1 MNESTGIIV
10 VHGYCGQPDDL
21 EAVRRE
27 LVERFG
33 APSVSVPFLP
43 GHGKDSVPRFDA
55 IRFGRCIDEA
65 VEAALARHRRLILI
79 GHSTGGNLLIDHIA
93 RRRTVPALLI
103 LVATPCR
110 INGSDLHRWEAHRRD
125 APDISLTSTARLV
138 SHINRTGAM
147 RIPAAF
153 PVLVIQGEADP
164 LVRPAQA
171 DGWTDA
177 RFGGPVSCEMIPH
190 AGHNP
195 FTGPASA
202 TALIAVCRATEDAM
216 RCPPSGARLADTL
229 CSIDAEA
236 AAFITARPGRV
247 RHLLDSPSARR
258 ALDRPLHF
266 PPVVKTDPVRL
277 NVEITTRC
285 NLACSHCARR
295 FLRRPEADMDPA
307 LFGDLLDRL
316 PNTFKVTLVGLGE
329 PTLHPA
335 LASMVGSAADRG
347 HRVGLVT
354 NAMTLDRSLCRELV
368 TAGLG
373 SLAVSLDSDDPQVA
387 ARVRAGSDLARIIG
401 NVDTFRQIAG
411 DAVTTA
417 VFTAVSTVTVHSLP
431 TLADTVA
438 GLNVDAWM
446 LSDLNFDRNRS
457 KTLWKN
463 GGRTGWEAIAEAIRR
478 AFSHGLPVLSVRGL
492 EALGLSRRYA
502 DYLIRTP
509 AALAERSVTHHGCY
523 SPWQTLPVDVN
534 GHAAVCDCQPAK
546 AIGNL
551 LKTPFEAVWNGSVM
565 QDQRYRMRTTSPPA
579 ACRGC
584 PRF

>member
-1 MNESTGIIV
+1 MNESTGIIL

-27 LVERFG
+27 FVERFG
-33 APSVSVPFLP
+33 DPSVSVPYLP
-43 GHGKDSVPRFDA
+43 GHGENTVPRFDA

-65 VEAALARHRRLILI
+65 VETGLTRHRRLILI

-103 LVATPCR
+103 LAATPCR
-110 INGSDLHRWEAHRRD
+110 IDGSDLHRWEAHRRD
-125 APDISLTSTARLV
+125 APDIPLTSIARLV

-171 DGWTDA
+171 DGWTDG
-177 RFGGPVSCEMIPH
+177 RLGGPVRRKMIPH

-202 TALIAVCRATEDAM
+202 TALTAVCRAADDAM
-216 RCPPSGARLADTL
+216 RCPPTGARLADTL
-229 CSIDAEA
+229 GGIDAEV
-236 AAFITARPGRV
+236 AAFMAARPGRV
-247 RHLLDSPSARR
+247 HHLLDSPSARR

-266 PPVVKTDPVRL
+266 PTVVETDPVRL
-277 NVEITTRC
+277 NIEVTTRC

-295 FLRRPEADMDPA
+295 FLPRPAKDMDPA
-307 LFGDLLDRL
+307 LFRDVLDHL

-335 LASMVGSAADRG
+335 LASMVGMAADRG

-368 TAGLG
+368 AAGLG

-387 ARVRAGSDLARIIG
+387 ARVRAGSDLARIIAHVG
-401 NVDTFRQIAG
+401 TFRQIAG
-411 DAVTTA
+411 EAVTTA
-417 VFTAVSTVTVHSLP
+417 IFTAVSTVTVGSLP

-463 GGRTGWEAIAEAIRR
+463 RDRTGWEAITEAVRR

-492 EALGLSRRYA
+492 EALGLSRRYT

-509 AALAERSVTHHGCY
+509 ASLAERSVTHHGCL

-534 GHAAVCDCQPAK
+534 GGAAICDCQPANT
-546 AIGNL
+546 IGNL
-551 LKTPFEAVWNGSVM
+551 LETPFEAIWNGSAM
-565 QDQRYRMRTTSPPA
+565 QEQRRQMRTTSPPA